1 VRTIAFFNNK
11 GGVGKTSLMYHLAW
25 MLADLGYRVVA
36 ADLDPQANLTAM
48 FLDDDQLAALWE
60 DGGAITI
67 HGAVKPLKLVG
78 DIQAATLV
86 PLHDQLVLL
95 AGDVGLSAFEDV
107 LADSWGK
114 CYQGDPRGYL
124 VMSSLA
130 RVLMRAAVEHT
141 ADLVLVDVGPNLGAI
156 NRAALLGADHI
167 VIPVAADLFSL
178 VGLKNL
184 GPTLRQWR
192 DGWRRLREIRPDGL
206 DLELPK
212 GELAALGYVTMLYAA
227 RTRSRPTQA
236 YGHWMRQI
244 PEIYHSAVLARGE
257 AAPLSVEDDPEC
269 LGVLKHYRSLMPM
282 AQEARKPIFRLK
294 PADGAMGSHARA
306 VRDAYRDFE
315 KLAWAIARRSGVA
328 K

>member
-1 VRTIAFFNNK
+1 VKTIAFFNNK
-11 GGVGKTSLMYHLAW
+11 GGVGKTSLVYHLAW
-25 MLADLGYRVVA
+25 MFADLGYRVVA

-48 FLDDDQLAALWE
+48 FLDDDRLADLWE
-60 DGGAITI
+60 GDGATTI
-67 HGAVKPLKLVG
+67 HGAVKPLRLVG
-78 DIQAATLV
+78 DIKPATLV
-86 PLHDQLVLL
+86 PLHEQLVLL
-95 AGDVGLSAFEDV
+95 PGDVGLSAFEDV

-130 RVLMRAAVEHT
+130 RVLMQAAVEHT

-156 NRAALLGADHI
+156 NRAALLGADDI

-192 DGWRRLREIRPDGL
+192 DGWRRLLDARPSGL

-212 GELAALGYVTMLYAA
+212 GELGALGYVTMLYAI
-227 RTRSRPTQA
+227 REQSRPTQA
-236 YGHWMRQI
+236 YGRWMRQI
-244 PEIYHSAVLARGE
+244 PDVYRRSVLDRDDP
-257 AAPLSVEDDPEC
+257 APLSVEEDPEC

-282 AQEARKPIFRLK
+282 AQDARKPIFRLK

-306 VRDAYRDFE
+306 VRDSYLDFE
-315 KLAWAIARRSGVA
+315 KLAWTIARRSGVA